1 MRELKIEKEALE
13 SKVNSQQSQLVE
25 LNENYRDSEQ
35 TRKDLSSENKILQ
48 ENQSQFEQAFE
59 KLMEEKED
67 YQNKFSELIEVYE
80 ELEKHTEK

>member
-1 MRELKIEKEALE
+1 MRELKIEKEAIE

-25 LNENYRDSEQ
+25 LKEKYGDSEQ

-48 ENQSQFEQAFE
+48 ENHLQFEQAFE

-67 YQNKFSELIEVYE
+67 YQNKFSELIEHYE
-80 ELEKHTEK
+80 ELEKHSEK